1 MYNLDVEKT
10 RHLPDGD
17 RLSIL
22 AGTILLAYALA
33 RFVNLPV
40 RQVEIDLPGFFLQV
54 ELNART
60 ATALIV
66 AGLVATGADWL
77 LRGHPKI
84 ESHATVEH
92 WLLPALTAW
101 VIGIP
106 LYQLPLGILW
116 WTGFAVGGGLLTLV
130 LVAEYITIDDEDV
143 RYPLAA
149 AGLTALSYALFLILA
164 ISLRISSTRLVLI
177 LPTLT
182 LTIAL
187 VTLRALHLRTHGRWK
202 VKEALLISL
211 VCAQIAAGLHYLPLS
226 PVSFGLL
233 ILAPAYALTSFI
245 ANLSEG
251 ETLRRA
257 MIEPAVVLFF
267 VMITGLWIR

>member
-1 MYNLDVEKT
+1 VYNLNVDKT

-33 RFVNLPV
+33 RFVNLPIRV
-40 RQVEIDLPGFFLQV
+40 IEINLPGFFLELQ
-54 ELNART
+54 LNART

-77 LRGHPKI
+77 LRGHPKVQ
-84 ESHATVEH
+84 SHSTAEH

-101 VIGIP
+101 VISIP
-106 LYQLPLGILW
+106 LYQLPLGLLW
-116 WTGFAVGGGLLTLV
+116 WTGFAVAGVLLTLV
-130 LVAEYITIDDEDV
+130 LIAEYITIDDEDI

-164 ISLRISSTRLVLI
+164 ISLRASGTRLVLSI
-177 LPTLT
+177 PALT
-182 LTIAL
+182 ATIAL
-187 VTLRALHLRTHGRWK
+187 VTLRALHLRTHGRWAL
-202 VKEALLISL
+202 KEGLLVSL

-226 PVSFGLL
+226 PISYGML
-233 ILAPAYALTSFI
+233 ILAPPYALTSFL

-251 ETLRRA
+251 EGLRRA
-257 MIEPAVVLFF
+257 MIEPAVILFF
-267 VMITGLWIR
+267 VMIAGLWIR